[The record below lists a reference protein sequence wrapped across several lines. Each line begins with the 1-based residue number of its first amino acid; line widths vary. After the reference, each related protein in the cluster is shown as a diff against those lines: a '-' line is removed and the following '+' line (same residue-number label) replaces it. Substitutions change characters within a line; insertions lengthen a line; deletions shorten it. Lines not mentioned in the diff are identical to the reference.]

1 MNKLLLLATRGWTG
15 GKNGTYTGHNNL
27 CFPLINC
34 QLLPQAHLHVLPI
47 VYFFRTLCLGPR
59 WLDTF
64 HVILLTDNWAD
75 AAVAS
80 EDRLETPTLP
90 PNQQQEKQNSWA
102 CGLNGKVTVDSP
114 EPRVLLGD
122 PATNIITSVILSL
135 SHACLSVIL
144 FVIFMF
150 QILNISCKDPAWIC
164 L

>member
-1 MNKLLLLATRGWTG
+1 MDITVNKLLLLATRDWTG

-80 EDRLETPTLP
+80 EDRLETPNSP
-90 PNQQQEKQNSWA
+90 PKS
-102 CGLNGKVTVDSP
+102 
-114 EPRVLLGD
+114 
-122 PATNIITSVILSL
+122 ATREAKLLSL
-135 SHACLSVIL
+135 WAQWQSYRGLPWAQGVARWPCDKHNHFCHFVSLPRL
-144 FVIFMF
+144 FVCNTVCNFHVLDFKHFM
-150 QILNISCKDPAWIC
+150 
-164 L
+164 